1 MPGRYQ
7 IIKKLATGGMAEV
20 FLARAAGP
28 GGFEKTLVVKRI
40 LPQFVERPSFVR
52 MFFAEARIA
61 AQLTH
66 PNIVQVFDFGE
77 DEGSYFIAM
86 EYIDGVTLRA
96 VSKWSQ
102 ANEPLP
108 PTMAAKL
115 VALAAEGL
123 GWAHAYANPETGEP
137 LGLVH
142 RDVSTDNVMVSRT
155 GAVKVL
161 DFGVVRIEG
170 EESVS
175 QVGTLKGK
183 VAYMPREQIAGLPLD
198 GRVDVYALGVVLF
211 VLLTGQRPFDMAN
224 DVALMH
230 AIINDA
236 PRPVTTFR
244 DDVPPALVAIIERAM
259 ARDRDD
265 RFADCREL
273 QEALERFIA
282 TQGAVVSTAQ
292 LGQLATRVLDSRT
305 GGEPRSSGSRS
316 GAGSNSRSGGGASWG
331 GVTASAAQ
339 LASGLGS
346 WSGAAQQRPGVEPL
360 PAPDPFEL
368 TDEEPPT
375 SIDAGVALFDEPLS
389 PRPLPPQPRASA
401 PAIEAIAAPA
411 PRPSAPGHPAP
422 RALASPTLSPPGI
435 APVSQPSAPPPITRS
450 APAIAPPPSAPGPF
464 SSRGGSTRV
473 LTFRSEPVPYL
484 PQTLVC
490 APTRGQPVAVLSAL
504 RTAVMAERSEL
515 LFRKFFPLA
524 ARLMEASPNL
534 LPWVGWHA
542 GGLVAA
548 ALVTDNHAALARL
561 IDRVNS
567 APGGGGRFG
576 AWLRA
581 ELSSP
586 RVWLYLVDRLRGAP
600 VEQAAAFE
608 QWVIGLGSG
617 AVPLVMAAID
627 QLEPGPAQ
635 DILVRALAAMVGDP
649 TPIIERLEA
658 SQPRQVS
665 AWAQALERCPLAPD
679 RKKVFARLLSRRE
692 VPLMLEVMAGRA
704 KAGSPDAIQQLEAGV
719 GDRAPEVRLR
729 ALELMG
735 ELPDPGVVRVLTTLL
750 TDGQFDKRPELERVT
765 LITSLARRKDLS
777 VSDVLAQVCSEKA
790 SILNRKRLAQ
800 QRLPI
805 VDGLGR
811 ANTDEARRALDA
823 FAADPAQPDE
833 VREAARRQLAQLNHA
848 PAEPRLAPDQF
859 ARLRRLAVLELL
871 ALVRG
876 ALAVDATGGLFD
888 GALDRLRENLR
899 VLVNQEGRFELAVAT
914 DGVTV
919 NGMAVPFSFAGASLA
934 PELAR
939 LLAACD
945 LKALRLDSP
954 VPVTALRA
962 GLLQLTD
969 PDGTP
974 DKAPHLQLTTFSGRV
989 VQPVLPTPVN
999 GDVTARCAELVARAW
1014 AFVRAQ
1020 REPVAAGGMIPV
1032 GALEP
1037 LVNEWV
1043 TIARAGAWRLLA
1055 VSATPPGEHLSV
1067 HAINTACIATAFGAE
1082 LRLDLSALRELV
1094 ELSLVS
1100 TLGEVGLAGV
1110 QPGPPGAPMS
1120 EEQRLRL
1127 GVAFLAHCKHRR
1139 GPATAVTAFETGL
1152 ERPLKAQVRGAGVT
1166 ASIVAIAEAWDAL
1179 AQEGNRGHAAAL
1191 EVLRGRAAR
1200 RFAPELFSLFASWV
1214 EAQGA

>member
-1 MPGRYQ
+1 
-7 IIKKLATGGMAEV
+7 
-20 FLARAAGP
+20 
-28 GGFEKTLVVKRI
+28 
-40 LPQFVERPSFVR
+40 
-52 MFFAEARIA
+52 
-61 AQLTH
+61 
-66 PNIVQVFDFGE
+66 
-77 DEGSYFIAM
+77 
-86 EYIDGVTLRA
+86 
-96 VSKWSQ
+96 
-102 ANEPLP
+102 
-108 PTMAAKL
+108 
-115 VALAAEGL
+115 
-123 GWAHAYANPETGEP
+123 
-137 LGLVH
+137 
-142 RDVSTDNVMVSRT
+142 
-155 GAVKVL
+155 
-161 DFGVVRIEG
+161 
-170 EESVS
+170 
-175 QVGTLKGK
+175 
-183 VAYMPREQIAGLPLD
+183 
-198 GRVDVYALGVVLF
+198 
-211 VLLTGQRPFDMAN
+211 
-224 DVALMH
+224 
-230 AIINDA
+230 
-236 PRPVTTFR
+236 
-244 DDVPPALVAIIERAM
+244 
-259 ARDRDD
+259 
-265 RFADCREL
+265 
-273 QEALERFIA
+273 
-282 TQGAVVSTAQ
+282 
-292 LGQLATRVLDSRT
+292 
-305 GGEPRSSGSRS
+305 
-316 GAGSNSRSGGGASWG
+316 
-331 GVTASAAQ
+331 
-339 LASGLGS
+339 
-346 WSGAAQQRPGVEPL
+346 
-360 PAPDPFEL
+360 
-368 TDEEPPT
+368 
-375 SIDAGVALFDEPLS
+375 
-389 PRPLPPQPRASA
+389 
-401 PAIEAIAAPA
+401 
-411 PRPSAPGHPAP
+411 
-422 RALASPTLSPPGI
+422 
-435 APVSQPSAPPPITRS
+435 
-450 APAIAPPPSAPGPF
+450 
-464 SSRGGSTRV
+464 
-473 LTFRSEPVPYL
+473 
-484 PQTLVC
+484 
-490 APTRGQPVAVLSAL
+490 
-504 RTAVMAERSEL
+504 
-515 LFRKFFPLA
+515 
-524 ARLMEASPNL
+524 MEASPNL

-561 IDRVNS
+561 IQRVNS

-576 AWLRA
+576 AFLRA

-586 RVWLYLVDRLRGAP
+586 RVWLSLVDRLRGAP

-608 QWVIGLGSG
+608 QWVVGVGSG
-617 AVPLVMAAID
+617 AVPVVMAAID

-649 TPIIERLEA
+649 TPLIERLEA
-658 SQPRQVS
+658 SQPSQVS
-665 AWAQALERCPLAPD
+665 AWAQALERCPWAPD

-704 KAGSPDAIQQLEAGV
+704 KAGSPDAIQHLEAGV

-735 ELPDPGVVRVLTTLL
+735 ELPDPRVVQVLTTLL

-811 ANTDEARRALDA
+811 ANTDEGRRALEA

-848 PAEPRLAPDQF
+848 PAQTRLAPDQF
-859 ARLRRLAVLELL
+859 ARIRRLAVLELL

-888 GALDRLRENLR
+888 GALDRVRENLT

-919 NGMAVPFSFAGASLA
+919 NGMVVTFPFAGASLA

-945 LKALRLDSP
+945 LKTFRLDSA
-954 VPVTALRA
+954 VPVTELRT

-974 DKAPHLQLTTFSGRV
+974 DKAPRLQLTTFSGRV
-989 VQPVLPTPVN
+989 LQPVLPTPVN

-1014 AFVRAQ
+1014 AFVRSQ

-1037 LVNEWV
+1037 LVKEWV

-1082 LRLDLSALRELV
+1082 LRLDMSALRELA
-1094 ELSLVS
+1094 ELSLVW
-1100 TLGEVGLAGV
+1100 TLGEVGVAGV
-1110 QPGPPGAPMS
+1110 QPGTPGAPMS

-1127 GVAFLAHCKHRR
+1127 GVTFLAQCKHRR
-1139 GPATAVTAFETGL
+1139 GPATAVTAFEAGL
-1152 ERPLKAQVRGAGVT
+1152 ERPLKPQVRGAGVT

-1191 EVLRGRAAR
+1191 EVLRSQAAR
-1200 RFAPELFSLFASWV
+1200 RFAPELFSLFVSWV